1 MDAAN
6 MTGPAERSKT
16 GALRAARLL
25 GWTSFGLAAAM
36 LIAPRRITETFG
48 LEGKENWVRGFG
60 AQELLSGV
68 GALSVDAAPAMWGRA
83 LGDVARIGALAT
95 GLQNE
100 DEDKQRKTMIGLA
113 ALTGFLVVNAMV
125 ASKLSGEQKRS
136 RGEFRD
142 FSHRSGFPKRLEA
155 SRGAAVA
162 EGSPIK
168 FETPADMRAVIPE
181 PPSYAPA

>member
-1 MDAAN
+1 MDAAT
-6 MTGPAERSKT
+6 MTGPADRSKT

-48 LEGKENWVRGFG
+48 LEGKETLIRAFG
-60 AQELLSGV
+60 VQEVLAGV
-68 GALSVDAAPAMWGRA
+68 GALSVDAAPAMWSRA
-83 LGDVARIGALAT
+83 LGDVVHIGTLAT

-100 DEDKQRKTMIGLA
+100 DQDKQRNTMIGLA
-113 ALTGFLVVNAMV
+113 ALTGFLVVDALI
-125 ASKLSGEQKRS
+125 ASKLSSEQSRS
-136 RGEFRD
+136 RGEYRD
-142 FSHRSGFPKRLEA
+142 FSHRSGFPKGVEA

-168 FETPADMRAVIPE
+168 FETPADMRAAIPE